1 MKALILKAYP
11 ILILSLAI
19 IVLKIFII
27 DFYKVQS
34 VSMSPTL
41 ISGDYV
47 LVSKITLGPRIIN
60 FFKLLIPGKVEY
72 IWLKGLTKVKKNDI
86 LVFNYP
92 QYEYLADSVKYIYG
106 IPLIKRCVGIPG
118 STVRIIKNGSQ
129 NPISNN
135 NNIHIFPHDT
145 TLHWSVDNFGPLC
158 VPSRG
163 DLLELRPENVRH
175 YRNVLLYENSIIQI
189 LNDSVFLNSVFI
201 SKYCLKYNYYFMLGD
216 NFYQSKDSRYWGFL
230 PETHII
236 GKATRILFSID
247 HNAKYFKKVRWNR
260 ILRKIESNTP
270 EYILTDK

>member
-1 MKALILKAYP
+1 MILG
-11 ILILSLAI
+11 
-19 IVLKIFII
+19 FII
-27 DFYKVQS
+27 TFRFFVLDIYRIQS
-34 VSMSPTL
+34 NSMNPTL

-47 LVSKITLGPRIIN
+47 VVSKIAYNPRIIN
-60 FFKLLIPGKVEY
+60 IWKLIFSRQVEF
-72 IWLKGLTKVKKNDI
+72 IWFKGLTQVEKDDI
-86 LVFNYP
+86 IVFNYP
-92 QYEYLADSVKYIYG
+92 QYEYLADSVKFIYG
-106 IPLIKRCVGIPG
+106 TTFIKRCIGIPG
-118 STVRIIKNGSQ
+118 STIRITRIGSQ
-129 NPISNN
+129 YDGSYNN
-135 NNIHIFPHDT
+135 YNNIFPYDT
-145 TLHWSVDNFGPLC
+145 ALQWSVGNFGPLY
-158 VPSRG
+158 VPCKD
-163 DLLELRPENVRH
+163 DLLELKPENVRH